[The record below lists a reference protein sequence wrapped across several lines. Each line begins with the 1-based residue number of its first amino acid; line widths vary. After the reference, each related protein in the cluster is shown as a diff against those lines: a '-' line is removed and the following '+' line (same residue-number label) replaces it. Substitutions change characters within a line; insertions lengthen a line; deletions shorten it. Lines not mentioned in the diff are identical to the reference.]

1 MMNNFGQLEFRLIA
15 MVILEKNEA
24 NEFLNVNFNFLV
36 LLICNLFI

>member
-1 MMNNFGQLEFRLIA
+1 MNNFGQLKFSLIV

-24 NEFLNVNFNFLV
+24 NEFLNVNCNFWV